1 LKSTIKNGLQKL
13 LVLIDVFFS
22 FLGFKEYRGFF
33 GLQFLAFKNRFIPID
48 CNLRT
53 GPVSLE
59 VEHNNLASIMTYK
72 VIPFLLMEQ
81 TVDDFKRDI
90 GNNDQIRSYVEINGV
105 KATKR
110 DFMPDVE
117 NRICVKSDKTSGF

>member
-1 LKSTIKNGLQKL
+1 MTSTIKNGLQKL
-13 LVLIDVFFS
+13 LVLIDEFFS

-59 VEHNNLASIMTYK
+59 VEHNNLARIMTYK

-110 DFMPDVE
+110 DFMPDVLSHLYQ
-117 NRICVKSDKTSGF
+117 K

>member
-1 LKSTIKNGLQKL
+1 
-13 LVLIDVFFS
+13 
-22 FLGFKEYRGFF
+22 
-33 GLQFLAFKNRFIPID
+33 
-48 CNLRT
+48 
-53 GPVSLE
+53 
-59 VEHNNLASIMTYK
+59 MTYK